1 MNKKRAPREGARA
14 DERWETEGGSLDASG
29 NEADAADAQAD
40 ADARVDA
47 HADADADARVDADV
61 EADAQVDSVADA
73 DAAAGR
79 GAAQRREG
87 RWRAAQ
93 GEHWHKADY
102 TDETKR
108 RDGN

>member
-47 HADADADARVDADV
+47 QADADARVDA
-61 EADAQVDSVADA
+61 ETDA

>member
-47 HADADADARVDADV
+47 DV
-61 EADAQVDSVADA
+61 EADAQVDSETDA

>member
-61 EADAQVDSVADA
+61 EADAQVDSETDV